1 MSYERW
7 EPLPCTCSATSSRR
21 REKQQPRWSCNFFF
35 RLTNGR
41 AHKSWKKIFFASLG
55 VCCNDYSSPARRRA
69 LSFSLTC
76 FAFWNI
82 LSRGGQEAYIWE
94 VRLGICESSSCG
106 LGYSSRYHLKRFSWP
121 HQQWCIAN
129 TREGGQQAGAEEE
142 KWPTSIP
149 AFSYVIAQKKETSQV
164 ELLAKLVKGV
174 QATLVN
180 YS

>member
-1 MSYERW
+1 MSGGSLYRV
-7 EPLPCTCSATSSRR
+7 LV
-21 REKQQPRWSCNFFF
+21 QQPAAEEERSSSQDDRVTFSSDSPMAG
-35 RLTNGR
+35 LIS
-41 AHKSWKKIFFASLG
+41 HEKKNFFASLG

-174 QATLVN
+174 QATL
-180 YS
+180 